1 MKYRKLDANG
11 DASFG
16 NGNLDFHKDTPE
28 TVAQAV
34 LTRLRL
40 WSGEWFLDTTEG
52 TPYQAGVL
60 GKNSQATA
68 DGVMRERILETQG
81 VLGITQFSSTLNR
94 DLRQYSVSATIDTIY
109 GPAQINEIL

>member
-1 MKYRKLDANG
+1 MKYRKLDANE
-11 DASFG
+11 DYSFG

-52 TPYQAGVL
+52 TPYQAGVF
-60 GKNSQATA
+60 GKNDQATA
-68 DGVMRERILETQG
+68 DGVMRERILGTQG
-81 VLGITQFSSTLNR
+81 VVGIVAFSSSLNR
-94 DLRQYSVSATIDTIY
+94 DLRLYSVSATIDTIY
-109 GPAQINEIL
+109 GQVQINEIL